1 MCGNLGGKN
10 MYREFIIFAGIVVV
24 SLFMTIHSHNKQ
36 AMRDSEIKL
45 SEQRSSQE
53 NLLMQEGDLIKLDG
67 GITLTKSADLIII
80 KQSNS
85 TIILNESEAREII
98 AFLGR

>member
-1 MCGNLGGKN
+1 

-53 NLLMQEGDLIKLDG
+53 NLLMQEGDLIKLFALANSHNTLVFLG
-67 GITLTKSADLIII
+67 GRGFGRVRLPEDVPY
-80 KQSNS
+80 
-85 TIILNESEAREII
+85 
-98 AFLGR
+98 AFLSTFRELAEK

>member
-1 MCGNLGGKN
+1 

-53 NLLMQEGDLIKLDG
+53 NLLMQEGDLI
-67 GITLTKSADLIII
+67 II

-85 TIILNESEAREII
+85 TIILNEEDAREII